1 MRTGTLAFLAAGLLL
16 AGPAT
21 SQDVLNL
28 SVLYLGSPGSDR
40 ASAFEAFLTKH
51 FKTVRVADRTSWD
64 RAAAD
69 DVDVVV
75 LDWPQKIPPTER
87 PLGERETWT
96 TPTVL
101 LGSAGLNLAVVWDVR
116 GGSG

>member
-21 SQDVLNL
+21 SQDVLDL
-28 SVLYLGSPGSDR
+28 AVLYLGDPQTER

-51 FKTVRVADRTSWD
+51 FKTVRVEDRTSWD
-64 RAAAD
+64 RTAAEDA
-69 DVDVVV
+69 DVVV

-101 LGSAGLNLAVVWDVR
+101 LGSAGLNLAVIWDVR
-116 GGSG
+116 GGVG